1 MHVENG
7 MVLYAHMELC
17 DDELCEHGEYS
28 ATCEICN
35 GFVCEHGNDP
45 DSCLICHPNQ
55 GGDNNQGGDDNQGGD
70 NNQGGDDNQGGYDN
84 QGGDNNQGGDDN
96 QDSNEKPV
104 VSGGA
109 HKWSDDS
116 PGKASDGGTGLRNQ
130 NQQVENMEDKETP
143 LAGLPFDMF
152 GNSGA
157 EQNNGSWSV
166 MVKTSLFF

>member
-45 DSCLICHPNQ
+45 DSCLIYYPNQ
-55 GGDNNQGGDDNQGGD
+55 GGNDNQGSNDNQGGDDNQGSD
-70 NNQGGDDNQGGYDN
+70 N
-84 QGGDNNQGGDDN
+84 N